1 MAGVGKTTLAYLL
14 VQTVADAYP
23 DGVIWEE
30 LPQDFTR
37 PEQAQAV
44 LQRWAGYATDFFE
57 QPANANRQ
65 FLLEPAAVRSL
76 LGRHPRLLVVLDNVW
91 VLEAIDP
98 LRAAC
103 PPGTHLVVTTRLA
116 EVAQGLQAGLV
127 EVGLLSDADV
137 RAFFE
142 LRLGWAPAP
151 DAATDR
157 WALELMQAVGNHALG
172 LDVALG
178 VLRRYGATPAA
189 WRPAA
194 VKLMTEV
201 RSGKLDRLALP
212 GDPGHHVKGVLY
224 FSYERLRDVET
235 QRRFCTLGAFAPEAD
250 FTTALAA
257 AVWACEEVAAYETL
271 TDFANAALLDRKEEG
286 WRQHGL
292 LRSFALALLHDAGEQ
307 EAAAAAHAR
316 AYAAAIRTANDAQR
330 SHELL
335 PAMPQLRHAMTWA
348 LANDLELAL
357 TIAENCANLQKQ
369 FGLVAEAGAWSEAIL
384 AAAQNRAAPAVVTRA
399 WGHRANRLSDLATL
413 PGEDRRGRLY
423 AALAAYDDA
432 LRYRRPENA
441 PLDYAT
447 TQNNRANILSALA
460 TLPGEDRRGRLYA
473 ALAAYDDAL
482 RYRRPENAPLDYAT
496 TQNNRA
502 NRLSELATLPGED
515 RRGRLYA
522 ALAAY
527 DDALRYIRPEN
538 APLDY
543 AQTQPRTTGRID

>member
-1 MAGVGKTTLAYLL
+1 VNHLTPRLEGFRQICEEAAQEAEQTPPTVLALGDFFQAADDAAAAAVFEAQRALLQPYEAQQMMDALAAQPPEDTDAETRQRIIARRDLLRRLRGAAPTVDPLAGAPPLADALGSDDAPLAPRPLHLHGDLYQAQEQHFQSAIADRGGVATVVNNIFVQSIERRWSRPIPPELGRDAVARAHEMAQIKAALAARGGVAITGEAVAPSPAIRRTPSLAVQGMAGVGKTTLAYLL
-14 VQTVADAYP
+14 VQTELDAYP

-257 AVWACEEVAAYETL
+257 AVWACEP
-271 TDFANAALLDRKEEG
+271 R
-286 WRQHGL
+286 W
-292 LRSFALALLHDAGEQ
+292 
-307 EAAAAAHAR
+307 
-316 AYAAAIRTANDAQR
+316 
-330 SHELL
+330 
-335 PAMPQLRHAMTWA
+335 
-348 LANDLELAL
+348 
-357 TIAENCANLQKQ
+357 
-369 FGLVAEAGAWSEAIL
+369 
-384 AAAQNRAAPAVVTRA
+384 
-399 WGHRANRLSDLATL
+399 
-413 PGEDRRGRLY
+413 
-423 AALAAYDDA
+423 
-432 LRYRRPENA
+432 
-441 PLDYAT
+441 
-447 TQNNRANILSALA
+447 
-460 TLPGEDRRGRLYA
+460 
-473 ALAAYDDAL
+473 
-482 RYRRPENAPLDYAT
+482 
-496 TQNNRA
+496 
-502 NRLSELATLPGED
+502 
-515 RRGRLYA
+515 
-522 ALAAY
+522 
-527 DDALRYIRPEN
+527 
-538 APLDY
+538 
-543 AQTQPRTTGRID
+543 QPMKR